1 MNSYILSYDTR
12 AFYKNEKFYF
22 RKGIWNTIDGII
34 DLNECEEREML
45 KSVLI
50 KFIQKEKVVLN
61 NISDLKNKDKKII
74 EDLIN
79 SKFIVEANYNYSL
92 EMLKN
97 FSGQSCKVFNK
108 SVKFF
113 LVTDFEEIDDIFDLN
128 KDIYGYSY
136 KKMNDSDFL
145 KLKDI
150 NFLSRM
156 NPIDYENELA
166 YYRQIIDEL
175 PVVVILQNVDL
186 AILQNINKIC
196 NEIPIFIGLLDGP
209 FLMFLSIRPGVT
221 ACWECFESRMKAF
234 IRDHVLYNEFMNI
247 SFENAFNNTLNLNI
261 MQLIHMALQEV
272 FTWGN
277 FQMGKF
283 MGRVVYIYLPTYE
296 IHVHNIER
304 ITSCRNCGYISRKTS
319 IESNVSLN
327 RLISEYTKEGE

>member
-34 DLNECEEREML
+34 DLNECEEMEML
-45 KSVLI
+45 KSV
-50 KFIQKEKVVLN
+50 
-61 NISDLKNKDKKII
+61 
-74 EDLIN
+74 LIN

-196 NEIPIFIGLLDGP
+196 N
-209 FLMFLSIRPGVT
+209 
-221 ACWECFESRMKAF
+221 
-234 IRDHVLYNEFMNI
+234 
-247 SFENAFNNTLNLNI
+247 
-261 MQLIHMALQEV
+261 
-272 FTWGN
+272 
-277 FQMGKF
+277 
-283 MGRVVYIYLPTYE
+283 
-296 IHVHNIER
+296 
-304 ITSCRNCGYISRKTS
+304 
-319 IESNVSLN
+319 
-327 RLISEYTKEGE
+327 